1 MSEFVHERVERAVMV
16 REHKAYQRV
25 MADLFKDHKN
35 LEFAANAKLLDPF
48 TLPNLINALLHHFTE
63 GGVRALFPTP
73 ATVKNQLET
82 AHDLFMR
89 TFSDDDPRPVDIHT
103 TLAIQFILVLYPIQ
117 NNRREARRKE
127 IEKFLTRTLQVA
139 TDEAF
144 VAQLH
149 ELLFADE
156 IAYSRWITVFR
167 YNQ

>member
-1 MSEFVHERVERAVMV
+1 MSEFVHERVERTTMV

-25 MADLFKDHKN
+25 MADLFKDYKN
-35 LEFAANAKLLDPF
+35 LEFAANAKLLEPF

-73 ATVKNQLET
+73 TTVKNQLET

-127 IEKFLTRTLQVA
+127 IEKFLTRTLQEP
-139 TDEAF
+139 TDETF

-167 YNQ
+167 YNE

>member
-1 MSEFVHERVERAVMV
+1 MSEFVHERVDRTTMV

-25 MADLFKDHKN
+25 MADLFKDYKDMT
-35 LEFAANAKLLDPF
+35 FAVNAKLLEPF

-127 IEKFLTRTLQVA
+127 IEKFLTRTLQEP
-139 TDEAF
+139 TDETFTAT
-144 VAQLH
+144 LH

-167 YNQ
+167 YNE